1 MGSEFRVN
9 SYQNN
14 WQRGSDVLAL
24 KDGGFMV
31 SWESYLNN
39 YDGSDT
45 RATYVGAQFYDAA
58 GRPVGGELLLRGIQE
73 AYSGA
78 PDATQLKNGNV
89 VVTWAETLD
98 DAISSNG
105 AHIMAQ
111 VFDKSGNQV
120 SGAFQVD
127 TVSAFEKVA
136 PNVVETKDGGFIVS
150 YGADGSGTK
159 FDEVYAR
166 AYSAN
171 GIPRGTDKVLNTVS
185 NDFDEL
191 VTKSTALSNGNSVII
206 WNSEAAID
214 DGTNNGQNQLRASL
228 FDSKGKLIKSD
239 FGLTPHIGG
248 AGGAWSDDENFG
260 YAVAAGPK
268 GGFAVA
274 NLDFTPNP
282 KDDGTQG
289 LYFTSYTATGK
300 AIGKAIPIFEKGI
313 VVKDLDMAVLDSGH
327 YVVTW
332 SQQSL
337 VDSEVGD
344 DAYAIVLSE
353 SGRPVSKVFTV
364 GIDGDK
370 YDDQSELSVT
380 GLAGGG
386 FAVSYTSE
394 SIDIDND
401 GIAGMVFGRGTAGD
415 DRLRVDATGQ
425 MAGLDGND
433 YVRGTNL
440 ADWMSGDGGNDTL
453 LGLKGADTLIG
464 GAGNDRLDGGIGKD
478 VLTGGLGNDVFV
490 FSAAATAGNVDTITD
505 FANKTGNND
514 SFELQKRYFK
524 ALDLGTLDAAE
535 FVIGSKAKD
544 ASDHIIYNKS
554 TGALSYDANG
564 SKAGG
569 LELLAHL
576 DDGLTLKA
584 SDFFVV

>member
-24 KDGGFMV
+24 KGGGFMV

-58 GRPVGGELLLRGIQE
+58 GRAVGGELLLRGIQD

-98 DAISSNG
+98 DAISTNG

-111 VFDKSGNQV
+111 VFDSRGNKV
-120 SGAFQVD
+120 SGAFRVD

-150 YGADGSGTK
+150 YGADRSQTN
-159 FDEVYAR
+159 FDEVYSR
-166 AYSAN
+166 SYSAN
-171 GIPRGTDKVLNTVS
+171 GTPRGTDKVLNTVS

-191 VTKSTALSNGNSVII
+191 VTKSAALSNGNSVII

-228 FDSKGKLIKSD
+228 FDGNGKLIKGD

-248 AGGAWSDDENFG
+248 AGGAWSDDENYG

-268 GGFAVA
+268 GGFVVA

-289 LYFTSYTATGK
+289 IYVTSYTATGK
-300 AIGKAIPIFEKGI
+300 ASGKAIPIFEKGV
-313 VVKDLDMAVLDSGH
+313 VVKDLDIAKLANGQ
-327 YVVTW
+327 YVVVW

-337 VDSEVGD
+337 VESDVAD
-344 DAYAIVLSE
+344 DAYGMILSS
-353 SGRPVSKVFTV
+353 SGRPAGKVFTIGV
-364 GIDGDK
+364 DADK
-370 YDDQSELSVT
+370 YDEQAEVSVA

-386 FAVSYTSE
+386 FAVTYNSD
-394 SIDIDND
+394 SIDSDD
-401 GIAGMVFGRGTAGD
+401 EGIAGMVFGRGTAGN
-415 DRLRVDATGQ
+415 DRLKVDASGQ
-425 MAGLDGND
+425 MAGL
-433 YVRGTNL
+433 
-440 ADWMSGDGGNDTL
+440 GGNDTL
-453 LGLKGADTLIG
+453 TGTNAADWISGDTGNDALAGSAGADRLMG
-464 GAGNDRLDGGIGKD
+464 GTGNDRLNGGTGKD
-478 VLTGGLGNDVFV
+478 VLIGGSGDDVFI
-490 FSAAATAGNVDTITD
+490 FSAAATAANVDTITD
-505 FANKTGNND
+505 FSNKAGNND
-514 SFELQKRYFK
+514 RFELQQRYFK
-524 ALDLGTLDAAE
+524 ALDKGQLDASD
-535 FVIGSKAKD
+535 FVIGTKAKD

-554 TGALSYDANG
+554 SGALSYDSNG

-569 LELLAHL
+569 MQLLAHL
-576 DDGLTLKA
+576 DDGLSLKA
-584 SDFFVV
+584 SDFFIV